1 MEQKRTKEISGN
13 RKKEN
18 RKQKTKRQKG
28 SQTQR
33 QRERKNENKT
43 EKGRKKEP
51 SYFDEIEFFVN
62 GRLQHLINKLNRE
75 RCQMDDIVT
84 SENAMPKKM
93 KEIRLKLFFRLTN
106 LLNFNITCQLR
117 IQLKRI

>member
-1 MEQKRTKEISGN
+1 MEQKRTKEISGD
-13 RKKEN
+13 REKE
-18 RKQKTKRQKG
+18 RQKDKQTERQKG

-51 SYFDEIEFFVN
+51 RYFDKIDFFVN

-93 KEIRLKLFFRLTN
+93 KEIRLKLFFRQTN

-117 IQLKRI
+117 I